1 MVNRDKQIAQ
11 FIDAIN
17 KNAIKE
23 CKRIEKATKKLYTGE
38 AEKLQKSA
46 DEQMKEKVAY
56 AKAELETQFNKNI
69 AESYSKCRAKTALKR
84 TELTEQVF
92 EKAQAKLVDFTNSD
106 KYIDLLAGSLKEIY
120 AYVKGNLNAFVKPG
134 DKDKVLLAAE
144 KAGVHCIA
152 NEDASIKIGGVRVE
166 SEEMNKIFDDTL
178 DSRLEDQKEWFF
190 ANSDFKISE

>member
-46 DEQMKEKVAY
+46 DEQMKEKIAY
-56 AKAELETQFNKNI
+56 AKTELETQFNKNI
-69 AESYSKCRAKTALKR
+69 AESYSNCRAKIAQKR
-84 TELTEQVF
+84 TGLTQEVF
-92 EKAQAKLVDFTNSD
+92 EKAKAKLIGFTNSD
-106 KYIDLLAGSLKEIY
+106 GYIGFLSSSLKEIY
-120 AYVKGNLNAFVKPG
+120 GYVGGTLNAFVKPS
-134 DKDKVLLAAE
+134 DKEKILLAAE
-144 KAGVHCIA
+144 KAGVPCEA
-152 NEDASIKIGGVRVE
+152 KEDGAIKIGGVRVE
-166 SEEMNKIFDDTL
+166 SEEMKKIFDDTL